1 MANSVNM
8 SKPFDSTNLDK
19 GRVMPDVR
27 TSNTAVAELPLRV
40 PATLDEALDPAWLSE
55 ALAPVGQGG
64 KVIAVEQVE
73 LIRTVATKVRFTATF
88 DGAAGTQAFCLK
100 GLLDVDEMT
109 KLGGSTCV
117 LEGDFYLKL
126 TAKLNVQ
133 VPEAV
138 AVVTDR
144 DARQSVLIMRDLIA
158 GGGRFCSALEAFT
171 VDDAASSLAQIAHLH
186 AGSGILDQTPWIVPR
201 IPSLGRMPHMT
212 AEILQGLLDGPRGD
226 NLSPAVRNGERL
238 IAGMQALGDKD
249 AGRPQFLVHGDAHA
263 GNIFRTDRGSGL
275 IDWQVMQRS
284 GWAVDVAY
292 HLCAVLP
299 AELAEKEERNLLNH
313 YLDLGRAHGLTLPDA
328 EEAWLQYREAVM
340 YGFYMWGIT
349 RRVAPDIIIQFTD
362 RLGRAVM
369 RHESHA
375 LLGVA

>member
-1 MANSVNM
+1 M
-8 SKPFDSTNLDK
+8 S
-19 GRVMPDVR
+19 DVQA
-27 TSNTAVAELPLRV
+27 TKAIPAELALRV
-40 PATLDEALDPAWLSE
+40 PQTLDEALDPAWLSQ
-55 ALAPVGQGG
+55 ALASVGQGG
-64 KVIAVEQVE
+64 KVIAVETVE
-73 LIRTVATKVRFTATF
+73 VIKTVATKVRFRATF

-109 KLGGSTCV
+109 KMGGSTCV
-117 LEGDFYLKL
+117 LEGDYYLKL
-126 TAKLNVQ
+126 APELNVQ

-144 DARQSVLIMRDLIA
+144 EAKQSVLIMRDLIA
-158 GGGRFCSALEAFT
+158 AGGRFCSALEAFT

-186 AGSGILDQTPWIVPR
+186 AGSGLLERTPWVVPR
-201 IPSLGRMPHMT
+201 IASLARMPHMT

-226 NLSPAVRNGERL
+226 NLSSAVRNGARL

-249 AGRPQFLVHGDAHA
+249 AGRPQFLVHGDSHA
-263 GNIFRTDRGSGL
+263 GNIFRTARGSGL
-275 IDWQVMQRS
+275 IDWQVLQRA
-284 GWAVDVAY
+284 GWAIDVAY

-299 AELAEKEERNLLNH
+299 VELAEKEERNLLNH
-313 YLDLGRAHGLTLPDA
+313 YLELGRGHGLVLPDA

-349 RRVAPDIIIQFTD
+349 RRVAPDITIQFTD

>member
-1 MANSVNM
+1 
-8 SKPFDSTNLDK
+8 
-19 GRVMPDVR
+19 MPDVKS
-27 TSNTAVAELPLRV
+27 TNPIPAAPALRV
-40 PATLDEALDPAWLSE
+40 PATLPEALDHAWLGE
-55 ALAPVGQGG
+55 ALASVGQGA
-64 KVIAVEQVE
+64 KVIAVETVE
-73 LIRTVATKVRFTATF
+73 VIKTVATKVRFAVTF

-100 GLLDVDEMT
+100 GLLDVDELT

-126 TAKLNVQ
+126 ASQVEVQ

-144 DARQSVLIMRDLIA
+144 EANQSVLIMRDLIA
-158 GGGRFCSALEAFT
+158 GGGQFCSALEAFT
-171 VDDAASSLAQIAHLH
+171 ADDAASSVAQIAKLH
-186 AGSGILDQTPWIVPR
+186 ARSDLLASTPWITPR
-201 IPSLGRMPHMT
+201 IASLGRMPHMT

-226 NLSPAVRNGERL
+226 NLSPAVRNGARL

-263 GNIFRTDRGSGL
+263 GNIFRTTRGSGL
-275 IDWQVMQRS
+275 IDWQVLQRA

-292 HLCAVLP
+292 HFCAVLP
-299 AELAEKEERNLLNH
+299 VELAEKEERNLLNH
-313 YLDLGRAHGLTLPDA
+313 YLDLARGHGLTMPDA

-340 YGFYMWGIT
+340 YGYYMWGIT
-349 RRVAPDIIIQFTD
+349 RRVAPDITVQFTD

>member
-1 MANSVNM
+1 M
-8 SKPFDSTNLDK
+8 SEIRFTGPI
-19 GRVMPDVR
+19 P
-27 TSNTAVAELPLRV
+27 AELALAV
-40 PATLDEALDPAWLSE
+40 PATLAEALDPAWLTG
-55 ALAPVGQGG
+55 ALAPVSGG
-64 KVIAVEQVE
+64 AKVAAVETVE
-73 LIRTVATKVRFTATF
+73 VIKTVATKVRFRVTF
-88 DGAAGTQAFCLK
+88 DGDAGVQDFCLK
-100 GLLDVDEMT
+100 GLLDVDDMAR
-109 KLGGSTCV
+109 LGGSTCV

-126 TAKLNVQ
+126 APELNVR
-133 VPEAV
+133 VPQAV
-138 AVVTDR
+138 AVVSDR
-144 DARQSVLIMRDLIA
+144 EARQSVLIMRDVITA
-158 GGGRFCSALEAFT
+158 GGRFCSALEAFT
-171 VDDAASSLAQIAHLH
+171 VDDAASSLAQIVNLH
-186 AGSGILDQTPWIVPR
+186 AGSGLLEKTPWVTPR
-201 IPSLGRMPHMT
+201 IASLGRMPHMT

-226 NLSPAVRNGERL
+226 NLSPAVRNGARL

-263 GNIFRTDRGSGL
+263 GNIFRTADGSGL
-275 IDWQVMQRS
+275 IDWQVLQRA

-299 AELAEKEERNLLNH
+299 VELAEKEERHLLNH
-313 YLDLGRAHGLTLPDA
+313 YLDLARGHGLPVPDA

-349 RRVAPDIIIQFTD
+349 RRVAPDITVQFTD

>member
-1 MANSVNM
+1 MPDAR
-8 SKPFDSTNLDK
+8 STNPIPAQP
-19 GRVMPDVR
+19 V
-27 TSNTAVAELPLRV
+27 LRV
-40 PATLDEALDPAWLSE
+40 PATLEEALDLAWLDEALAS
-55 ALAPVGQGG
+55 VSGG
-64 KVIAVEQVE
+64 AKVAAVETVE
-73 LIRTVATKVRFTATF
+73 VIRTVATKVRFTVTF

-100 GLLDVDEMT
+100 GLLDVDEMARM
-109 KLGGSTCV
+109 GGSTCV

-126 TAKLNVQ
+126 ASQVDVQ

-144 DARQSVLIMRDLIA
+144 EARQSVLIMRDLIA

-171 VDDAASSLAQIAHLH
+171 ASDAASSLAQIARLH
-186 AGSGILDQTPWIVPR
+186 ARSDLLGDLPWITPR
-201 IPSLGRMPHMT
+201 IASLGRMPHMT

-226 NLSPAVRNGERL
+226 NLSPGVRNGARL

-263 GNIFRTDRGSGL
+263 GNIFRTSRGSGL

-292 HLCAVLP
+292 HLCSVLP
-299 AELAEKEERNLLNH
+299 VELAEKEERNLLNH
-313 YLDLGRAHGLTLPDA
+313 YLDLARGSGLIMPDA

-340 YGFYMWGIT
+340 YGYYMWGIT
-349 RRVAPDIIIQFTD
+349 RRVAPDITIQFTD

>member
-1 MANSVNM
+1 MNDDQASRQA
-8 SKPFDSTNLDK
+8 P
-19 GRVMPDVR
+19 P
-27 TSNTAVAELPLRV
+27 ELALRV
-40 PATLDEALDPAWLSE
+40 PATLEEALDPQWLSE
-55 ALAPVGQGG
+55 ALAPVAQGG
-64 KVIAVEQVE
+64 KVTKVETVE
-73 LIRTVATKVRFTATF
+73 LIKTVATKVRFTATF
-88 DGAAGTQAFCLK
+88 DNAVGIQGFCLK

-109 KLGGSTCV
+109 KLGGATCV
-117 LEGDFYLKL
+117 LEGDFYTKI
-126 TAKLNVQ
+126 APKIDVR

-144 DARQSVLIMRDLIA
+144 EAKQSVLLMRDLIA

-171 VDDAASSLAQIAHLH
+171 ADQAADSLAQIVRLH
-186 AGSGILDQTPWIVPR
+186 AGSGLLAETPWIR
-201 IPSLGRMPHMT
+201 QRAAELARMPHMT

-226 NLSPAVRNGERL
+226 NLAPAVRNGERL
-238 IAGMQALGDKD
+238 IEGMKALADKD

-263 GNIFRTDRGSGL
+263 GNIFRTADGSGL
-275 IDWQVMQRS
+275 IDWQVLQRG
-284 GWAVDVAY
+284 GWAIDVAY

-299 AELAEKEERNLLNH
+299 VELAETEERRLLNH
-313 YLDLGRAHGLTLPDA
+313 YLDLARGFGLTLPD
-328 EEAWLQYREAVM
+328 EEDAWRQYRESVM

-349 RRVAPDIIIQFTD
+349 RRVAPDITIQFTD